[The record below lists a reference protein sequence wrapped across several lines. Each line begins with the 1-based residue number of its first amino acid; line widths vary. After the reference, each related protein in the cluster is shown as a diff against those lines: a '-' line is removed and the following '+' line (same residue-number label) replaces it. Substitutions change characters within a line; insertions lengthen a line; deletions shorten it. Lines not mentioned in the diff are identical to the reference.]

1 VASKICLA
9 IEAGEGDS
17 VAKYATLWE
26 GMTLDEVHQEV
37 LKAAQTGL

>member
-1 VASKICLA
+1 MAV
-9 IEAGEGDS
+9 EPGEGDS

-37 LKAAQTGL
+37 LKARERGEI